1 MKIKYSQHI
10 DFRIKMRKI
19 NYDLPSKIF
28 QESQERYHDRDTGYF
43 IAIQRV
49 KLYDK
54 SREVMVA
61 YDQKGEE
68 VTLLTVHPLKEG
80 QKENRVENGRWRII

>member
-19 NYDLPSKIF
+19 DYDLPGNIF
-28 QESQERYHDRDTGYF
+28 QESQERYYDSDTGYF

-54 SREVMVA
+54 RREVMVA
-61 YDQKGEE
+61 YNQEGEE

-80 QKENRVENGRWRII
+80 QKENRVENGRWRKI